1 MSRREERKPSLDEF
15 LDLVHEVSL
24 SIQDNN
30 QNMKDC
36 AKLLR
41 EIQNILEPKKKT
53 RWEKFKDL
61 FR

>member
-1 MSRREERKPSLDEF
+1 MLKREERKPSPEQL
-15 LDLVHEVSL
+15 LDLVREVLL

-41 EIQNILEPKKKT
+41 SIQNILEPKKKT
-53 RWEKFKDL
+53 RWEKIKDI
-61 FR
+61 FS